1 MDLHIPSARPNAISA
16 AVLHDLFMKWQDFAR
31 PSLGREVVVQFI
43 NRQEMEK
50 LAEQH
55 YGQPTATDVLAFN
68 YNPPLISQLGEKI
81 AGEVV
86 ICVDVARDNAKKL
99 NVAEKN
105 EYATLFVHGLLHLS
119 GRDHVTDAQ
128 RSRFMEDTRVIMN
141 SGGLS
146 TVSLWSD

>member
-1 MDLHIPSARPNAISA
+1 MDLHIPSARPTAISA
-16 AVLHDLFMKWQDFAR
+16 AVLQDLFIKWQDIEQ
-31 PSLGREVVVQFI
+31 PNLNGEVIVQFV

-50 LAEQH
+50 IAQQH
-55 YGQPTATDVLAFN
+55 QGQPTATDVLAFN
-68 YNPPLISQLGEKI
+68 YNPSLTSQLGEKI

-86 ICVDVARDNAKKL
+86 ICVDVAQDNAKKL

-119 GRDHVTDAQ
+119 GRDHATDDQ
-128 RSRFMEDTRVIMN
+128 RSRFMEDTRVIME